1 MKYQIKSLSKWLLA
15 ATTFCAMSCSKS
27 YFTDANVNVNAPS
40 DASITPAVLLSTV
53 EATLGYTIG
62 GDISRY
68 TSLITQ
74 QTFGAVRQ
82 AQGYYGYVFT
92 SVDFDSPWGN
102 MYTSVMQNNK
112 TLMNLCDSKGYNY
125 YGGIS
130 RILMAYSLQVTVDC
144 WGSIPYSKSFGGA
157 SNLKPS
163 YDNDK
168 ALYDTI
174 ASLLTVGIARLSNSA
189 NKGALVPGGEDIIY
203 SGSATNWV
211 KFAHAI
217 KARLYI
223 HQSKG
228 NAAMAN
234 NALAEIAQSFT
245 SNADNAKYG
254 FGETETSAAPW
265 YQFNEQRGDIEFDNS
280 TLANQLLVTK
290 DPRFNVFID
299 SAYNDVNGV
308 GMGDYYGAGNATV
321 EFISYDEL
329 MFMKAEATLTAAGS
343 IANVQ
348 GFYQTAIISNMTK
361 LGVAT
366 ADINTFLT
374 ANGTLPTTTAAAIAK
389 ISAQEYVALYLNPE
403 AFSLWRRTNSPVLT
417 PVSGNNV
424 PRRFLYPQTEYS
436 YNKANVPASTLFT
449 PKIFWDN

>member
-1 MKYQIKSLSKWLLA
+1 MKYQIKNLSRWLFA
-15 ATTFCAMSCSKS
+15 AMAFCTISCSKT
-27 YFTDANVNVNAPS
+27 YFTNANINVNAPS

-53 EATLGYTIG
+53 EGTLGYTIG
-62 GDISRY
+62 GDFSRY

-102 MYTSVMQNNK
+102 LYTSVLQNNK

-130 RILMAYSLQVTVDC
+130 RILMAYSLQTAVDC
-144 WGSIPYSKSFGGA
+144 WGPIPYSTAFGGA
-157 SNLKPS
+157 NNLKPT

-174 ASLLTVGIARLSNSA
+174 ASLLTAGVAQLSNSA
-189 NKGALVPGGEDIIY
+189 NKGALVPGSEDIIY
-203 SGSATNWV
+203 SGSAANWV

-234 NALAEIAQSFT
+234 SALAEIAQSFA
-245 SNADNAKYG
+245 SNTDNAKYV
-254 FGETETSAAPW
+254 FGSTETSAAPW

-280 TLANQLLVTK
+280 TLAKQLLSTK
-290 DPRFNVFID
+290 DPRFNILID
-299 SAYNDVNGV
+299 SSYKDVNGV
-308 GMGDYYGAGNATV
+308 GMGNYYGAGNAPV

-329 MFMKAEATLTAAGS
+329 MFMKAEATLTATGS
-343 IANVQ
+343 ITAAQ
-348 GFYQTAIISNMTK
+348 PFYQAGIINNMTK
-361 LGVAT
+361 LGVAPT
-366 ADINTFLT
+366 NVNTFVT
-374 ANGTLPTTTAAAIAK
+374 ANGTLPATTAAAIAK
-389 ISAQEYVALYLNPE
+389 VSAQEYIALYLNPE
-403 AFSLWRRTNSPVLT
+403 AFTLWRRNNSPALT
-417 PVSGNNV
+417 PVSGNNI

-436 YNKANVPASTLFT
+436 YNKANVPAATLFA